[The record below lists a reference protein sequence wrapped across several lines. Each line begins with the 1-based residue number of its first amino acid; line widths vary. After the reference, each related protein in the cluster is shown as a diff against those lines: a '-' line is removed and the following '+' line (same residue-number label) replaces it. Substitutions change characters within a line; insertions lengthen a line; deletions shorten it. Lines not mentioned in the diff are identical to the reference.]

1 MTDLRKRHHLLRLA
15 QGLLAAAVLAGSAIG
30 AAAATYPT
38 HTVTIVVPFGPGTV
52 TDTVARLIAE
62 HLRQTLGATFIVENK
77 GGASG
82 MIGATYVA
90 RANPDGYTLL
100 FSTNTTQS
108 AIKSLFKQVPYDPL
122 KDFAP
127 IARIVNLPSLVVVNN
142 SLPVKTIQDFVAY
155 AKKNPGKL
163 QYGYGNVSGQIAGEM
178 LKRRTGIDMTAVP
191 YRGNPLGLTDLMAG
205 NIAAMVVDTGTGIP
219 QVAAGTIRPLAMIT
233 PARSALLPDLPTLNE
248 TVTPGFDLVAWGG
261 LFAPAGTPPEIVTA
275 LANACE
281 TLAKSAAFKEKLKK
295 MGVEVQWTG
304 PQALP
309 EFLTAEAAR
318 WSNMVKEAGIK
329 PQ

>member
-1 MTDLRKRHHLLRLA
+1 MIDIRKRSHLPWLA
-15 QGLLAAAVLAGSAIG
+15 KALLAAAVLASSAIG

-62 HLRQTLGATFIVENK
+62 HLRETLGAPFIVENK

-108 AIKSLFKQVPYDPL
+108 AIKSLFKEVPYDPL

-142 SLPVKTIQDFVAY
+142 KLPVKTIQDFVAY
-155 AKKNPGKL
+155 AKANPGKL

-219 QVAAGTIRPLAMIT
+219 QVAAGTVRPLAMIT
-233 PARSALLPDLPTLNE
+233 PTRSALLPDLPTLNE

-261 LFAPAGTPPEIVTA
+261 MFAPAGTPPEIVTA
-275 LANACE
+275 LANECE
-281 TLAKSAAFKEKLKK
+281 KLAMSAAFKEKLKK

-309 EFLTAEAAR
+309 EFLASEAAR
-318 WSNMVKEAGIK
+318 WSAMVKEAGIK

>member
-1 MTDLRKRHHLLRLA
+1 MIDIRKRSHLPWVA
-15 QGLLAAAVLAGSAIG
+15 KALLAAAVLASSAIG

-62 HLRQTLGATFIVENK
+62 HLRETLGAPFIVENK

-108 AIKSLFKQVPYDPL
+108 AIKSLFKEVPYDPL

-142 SLPVKTIQDFVAY
+142 KLPVKTIQDFVAY
-155 AKKNPGKL
+155 AKANPGKL

-219 QVAAGTIRPLAMIT
+219 QVAAGTVRPLAMIT
-233 PARSALLPDLPTLNE
+233 PMRSALLPDLPTLNE
-248 TVTPGFDLVAWGG
+248 TVTPRFDLVAWGG
-261 LFAPAGTPPEIVTA
+261 VFAPAGTPPEIVATLNKAVGEA
-275 LANACE
+275 LKDPKLVARLEQAGGLPMEMTPAQFGQLVVDE
-281 TLAKSAAFKEKLKK
+281 TEKWRKVVAFA
-295 MGVEVQWTG
+295 GVSVD
-304 PQALP
+304 
-309 EFLTAEAAR
+309 
-318 WSNMVKEAGIK
+318 
-329 PQ
+329 